1 MTATATFVNV
11 LPLLM
16 SESAKQLRTTDVE
29 PDEHMLI
36 KPGELIDIV
45 ELSPL
50 TLQDRRIYNL
60 LILNAWDSITEPK
73 EHRIHKRDLRGSHN
87 VNDRVGESLLRL
99 MGAVAQLRIERD
111 AGDGQGPET
120 FTRRV
125 QLLAG
130 TEESLRGNGVV
141 YYSFP
146 AAVRGIIR
154 ESSQYARLQKQVMF
168 ALSSKYALTLYE
180 MVQKRGN
187 MTWKTSEEFTLDRFR
202 SLLGV
207 EDGKLQAFKS
217 FKQRAIDPAV
227 LEVNGLGEFGC
238 KVEPVFTG
246 RKVTAVRLSWWK
258 KNLDERMHALN
269 ELRFSRIGR
278 KARLANAAVVT
289 LPVAGALVAPSQD
302 VADAPDLLTRVSGRP
317 QSQSVADKGA
327 GRASRRASLSQFVAD
342 RPGRRAGEGRGGR
355 ASQSVA
361 DSAALP
367 SAGISILNEA
377 QTARFRRDFPGL
389 DIPWLERE
397 FRAWVADKE
406 PPNDPVKAFYGFMKR
421 KRDEAQ

>member
-1 MTATATFVNV
+1 MAVGNKLGWLWQHLGVGTATSWGGYGNILGWVDGNGSTCKHVSVAVPD
-11 LPLLM
+11 LACPM
-16 SESAKQLRTTDVE
+16 SDTVKRLRTIDVE

-60 LILNAWDSITEPK
+60 LILNAWDSITEAK

-111 AGDGQGPET
+111 TGDGKGPEP

-130 TEESLRGNGVV
+130 TEESARSNGLVF
-141 YYSFP
+141 YSFP

-154 ESSQYARLQKQVMF
+154 QSSQYARLQKQVMF
-168 ALSSKYALTLYE
+168 AFSSKYALALYE

-187 MTWKTSEEFTLDRFR
+187 LKFKTSEEFPVETFR
-202 SLLGV
+202 GMLGV
-207 EDGKLQAFKS
+207 ESGKLTQFKS

-238 KVEPVFTG
+238 KVEPSAYVG
-246 RKVTAVRLSWWK
+246 RKVS
-258 KNLDERMHALN
+258 
-269 ELRFSRIGR
+269 
-278 KARLANAAVVT
+278 
-289 LPVAGALVAPSQD
+289 
-302 VADAPDLLTRVSGRP
+302 
-317 QSQSVADKGA
+317 
-327 GRASRRASLSQFVAD
+327 
-342 RPGRRAGEGRGGR
+342 
-355 ASQSVA
+355 
-361 DSAALP
+361 
-367 SAGISILNEA
+367 
-377 QTARFRRDFPGL
+377 
-389 DIPWLERE
+389 
-397 FRAWVADKE
+397 
-406 PPNDPVKAFYGFMKR
+406 
-421 KRDEAQ
+421 

>member
-1 MTATATFVNV
+1 
-11 LPLLM
+11 M
-16 SESAKQLRTTDVE
+16 SDSAKQLRTIDVE

-73 EHRIHKRDLRGSHN
+73 EHRIHKRDLRGTHHTN
-87 VNDRVGESLLRL
+87 ERVGESLLRL

-111 AGDGQGPET
+111 AGEGEGPET

-130 TEESLRGNGVV
+130 TEEAARSDGIVF
-141 YYSFP
+141 YSFP

-168 ALSSKYALTLYE
+168 AFSSKYALALYE

-187 MTWKTSEEFTLDRFR
+187 LKFKTSEEFPVERFR
-202 SLLGV
+202 ALLGV
-207 EDGKLQAFKS
+207 DPGKLEAFKS

-238 KVEPVFTG
+238 KVEPSAYAG
-246 RKVTAVRLSWWK
+246 RKVTAVRLSWWA
-258 KNLDERMHALN
+258 KNLDERKNALN
-269 ELRFSRIGR
+269 ELRFSRVGR
-278 KARLANAAVVT
+278 RARLKGEVVT
-289 LPVAGALVAPSQD
+289 VATAGLPLASPQD
-302 VADAPDLLTRVSGRP
+302 VALPRPAPERFETPHPRMLPSG
-317 QSQSVADKGA
+317 SQKGQ
-327 GRASRRASLSQFVAD
+327 GEQRSTHPHPRMLPSDGSK
-342 RPGRRAGEGRGGR
+342 GEGGQRT
-355 ASQSVA
+355 APPHPKM
-361 DSAALP
+361 LP
-367 SAGISILNEA
+367 SGASGLTDS
-377 QTARFRRDFPGL
+377 QMQRFRRDFPGL
-389 DIPWLERE
+389 DVPWLERE
-397 FRAWVADKE
+397 FREWVAEREE
-406 PPNDPVKAFYGFMKR
+406 PKDYNAAFYGFMKR
-421 KRDEAQ
+421 KKAEM

>member
-1 MTATATFVNV
+1 MTHGQTCVV
-11 LPLLM
+11 
-16 SESAKQLRTTDVE
+16 SIESHRRVSTIEIE
-29 PDEHMLI
+29 PDEYSLI
-36 KPGELIDIV
+36 KPGELVDVV

-87 VNDRVGESLLRL
+87 VNDRVGESLVRL

-111 AGDGQGPET
+111 AGEGDGPET

-130 TEESLRGNGVV
+130 TEESARGNGIVF
-141 YYSFP
+141 YSFP

-168 ALSSKYALTLYE
+168 AFSSKYALALYE

-187 MTWKTSEEFTLDRFR
+187 LKFKTSEEFPVERFR

-207 EDGKLQAFKS
+207 DPGKLEAFKS

-238 KVEPVFTG
+238 KVEPSAYVG
-246 RKVTAVRLSWWK
+246 RKVSTVRLSWWA
-258 KNLDERMHALN
+258 KNLDERKNALN
-269 ELRFSRIGR
+269 ELRFSR
-278 KARLANAAVVT
+278 V
-289 LPVAGALVAPSQD
+289 
-302 VADAPDLLTRVSGRP
+302 
-317 QSQSVADKGA
+317 
-327 GRASRRASLSQFVAD
+327 
-342 RPGRRAGEGRGGR
+342 GRRARLKGEVVT
-355 ASQSVA
+355 VA
-361 DSAALP
+361 TAGLP
-367 SAGISILNEA
+367 L
-377 QTARFRRDFPGL
+377 
-389 DIPWLERE
+389 
-397 FRAWVADKE
+397 
-406 PPNDPVKAFYGFMKR
+406 PPP
-421 KRDEAQ
+421 Q

>member
-1 MTATATFVNV
+1 MADS
-11 LPLLM
+11 L
-16 SESAKQLRTTDVE
+16 KKLRTIDVE
-29 PDEHMLI
+29 PDEYMLI

-73 EHRIHKRDLRGSHN
+73 EHRIHKRDLRGTHHTSE
-87 VNDRVGESLLRL
+87 RVGESLLRL

-111 AGDGQGPET
+111 AGEGEGPET

-130 TEESLRGNGVV
+130 TEESARGDGIVF
-141 YYSFP
+141 YSFP

-168 ALSSKYALTLYE
+168 AFSSKYALALYE

-187 MTWKTSEEFTLDRFR
+187 LKFKFSEEFPVDRFR

-207 EDGKLQAFKS
+207 DPGKLSEFKS

-238 KVEPVFTG
+238 SVEPIYSG
-246 RKVTAVRLSWWK
+246 RKVVSVKLSWWS
-258 KNLDERMHALN
+258 KNLDEKKASLN
-269 ELRFSRIGR
+269 ELRFSRVGR
-278 KARLANAAVVT
+278 RARLKGEVVTLSAPMTVAQSPHPKT
-289 LPVAGALVAPSQD
+289 LPVARQSK
-302 VADAPDLLTRVSGRP
+302 GR
-317 QSQSVADKGA
+317 
-327 GRASRRASLSQFVAD
+327 
-342 RPGRRAGEGRGGR
+342 GEGGHPKMLPLEGR
-355 ASQSVA
+355 SG
-361 DSAALP
+361 LT
-367 SAGISILNEA
+367 ERE
-377 QTARFRRDFPGL
+377 TARFKRDFQGL
-389 DIPWLERE
+389 DLPWLERE
-397 FRAWVADKE
+397 FREWVADQE
-406 PPNDPVKAFYGFMKR
+406 PPQDYAAAFYGFMKR
-421 KRDEAQ
+421 KRADLAE